1 MPATVDRR
9 FQCILLL
16 SLALHGLLLLGLPDT
31 RQGQRSG
38 ALAAA
43 TGERGASQP
52 RPLLAVLA
60 RPPAT
65 ATARQL
71 TPSQQFAAA
80 PLPRRQAAPA
90 MVAAAA
96 QARPVPALLSRR
108 AEAGRPAPA
117 ALPAAASAA
126 AASGT
131 NATNVANAANV
142 SSASSTPALA
152 ALAPVPSAPTAEAV
166 NPPLPGPAL
175 AGGGEALLDG
185 YRRQL
190 QALVSAPR
198 DYPRLAALRGWEG
211 EVRLRLRIARK
222 GNLLAVQLDRS
233 SGFEVL
239 DQHALARLSDHGD
252 FPPLPERWEGSELQ
266 VVIPIHYKLRK
277 TT

>member
-9 FQCILLL
+9 FWQI
-16 SLALHGLLLLGLPDT
+16 LALSFGLHALCLLGLPGRDAAPT
-31 RQGQRSG
+31 GTTTGTPVASGPLRLRAQLRPPPVPANASVTASAQTPPAAGAGAVGRDVLTPRLLDVGQALSKTVPAGRPSRPG
-38 ALAAA
+38 NSQSRPALATAMPGDQARPPLATQPAAVAAPVSDALPALAAA
-43 TGERGASQP
+43 Q
-52 RPLLAVLA
+52 
-60 RPPAT
+60 AT
-65 ATARQL
+65 
-71 TPSQQFAAA
+71 P
-80 PLPRRQAAPA
+80 
-90 MVAAAA
+90 
-96 QARPVPALLSRR
+96 
-108 AEAGRPAPA
+108 
-117 ALPAAASAA
+117 AASAA
-126 AASGT
+126 SAA
-131 NATNVANAANV
+131 
-142 SSASSTPALA
+142 PA
-152 ALAPVPSAPTAEAV
+152 
-166 NPPLPGPAL
+166 
-175 AGGGEALLDG
+175 GEALLDA

>member
-31 RQGQRSG
+31 RQGARSG

-60 RPPAT
+60 RLPAT

-71 TPSQQFAAA
+71 TPSQQLAAA